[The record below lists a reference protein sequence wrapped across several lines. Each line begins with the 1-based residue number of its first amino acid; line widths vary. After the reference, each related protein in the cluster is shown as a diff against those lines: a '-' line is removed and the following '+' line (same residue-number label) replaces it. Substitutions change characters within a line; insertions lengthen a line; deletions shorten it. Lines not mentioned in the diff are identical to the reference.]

1 MLLNLH
7 KKSWMEGLTL
17 QDYSEHCKHNESVVK
32 EMLELA
38 KNYNKV
44 KVTSNMYFLQSLEYV
59 WLDVKHCIDI
69 IS

>member
-1 MLLNLH
+1 
-7 KKSWMEGLTL
+7 MEGLTL

-44 KVTSNMYFLQSLEYV
+44 KVTANIISYSLWNMYV
-59 WLDVKHCIDI
+59 
-69 IS
+69 